1 VSPSRF
7 RVLLVVSAV
16 AFVGGTVIS
25 VLSGSEYASATDQTE
40 QPAPKQSDAAVDPN
54 SGCLADPAV
63 LDDIRSQRE
72 KLADMKKALDE
83 RDAELTKREQAV
95 AEEIKKIETAREAIE
110 KIEESKK
117 DISEEKV
124 AKLVETFETMSPKAS
139 AKVLAELD
147 ERLAVATITRMDTA
161 KLSKI
166 MNLMEPQRSVR
177 LTELLAGVGKA
188 KTATIPNF
196 GGGSPAS
203 KPTTSNQSEK
213 GGVSNNGQHNNDNN
227 SSQSSRHDDV
237 AGGNQKQAGD
247 RQASAGPQG

>member
-1 VSPSRF
+1 MTPSRF
-7 RVLLVVSAV
+7 RILLAVSAV
-16 AFVGGTVIS
+16 TFVGGTILS
-25 VLSGSEYASATDQTE
+25 VVSGSEYAGATDQTE
-40 QPAPKQSDAAVDPN
+40 QPAPKQSEAAVDPN

-63 LDDIRSQRE
+63 LDDIRSQRD
-72 KLADMKKALDE
+72 KLAEMKKALDE

-95 AEEIKKIETAREAIE
+95 AEEIKKIETARAAIE
-110 KIEESKK
+110 KIEDSKK

-139 AKVLAELD
+139 AKVLADLD

-196 GGGSPAS
+196 GGGAPVS
-203 KPTTSNQSEK
+203 KPTSSNQSTK
-213 GGVSNNGQHNNDNN
+213 GGESNNGQHNNNN
-227 SSQSSRHDDV
+227 SNQSSGHDDV
-237 AGGNQKQAGD
+237 AGGNQNPVSD
-247 RQASAGPQG
+247 RPANGGPQG